1 MLVQVVGKH
10 FSGNLQNVIYL
21 KTKTGLSASYFLNP
35 CQIHNIQKL
44 NWLMTETEII
54 QKLQQGNERAFKQLV
69 ENYQKLVVNTCFG
82 MVHNTEDAEDIAQEV
97 FIEVFRSIQNFRA
110 DSKISTWLYR
120 ISVNRSLNFIRDNKR
135 KKWVHS
141 IDDFLKG
148 KTPQISEIHRGKN
161 ETPVYELENN
171 QRARILHEAIDSLP
185 ENQKTAFTLNKYED
199 LSYKEISEVMN
210 LSVSSVESLIHRAK
224 LKLQK
229 KLYSCYKKK
238 CM

>member
-1 MLVQVVGKH
+1 
-10 FSGNLQNVIYL
+10 
-21 KTKTGLSASYFLNP
+21 
-35 CQIHNIQKL
+35 
-44 NWLMTETEII
+44 MTETEII
-54 QKLQQGNERAFKQLV
+54 QKLQQGNEQAFKQLV

-120 ISVNRSLNFIRDNKR
+120 IAVNRSLNFIRDNKR

-141 IDDFLKG
+141 IEDLVKG
-148 KTPQISEIHRGKN
+148 ISRQVGEIQNINN
-161 ETPVYELENN
+161 ETPVSELENS
-171 QRARILHEAIDSLP
+171 QRAKILHEAIDSLP

-224 LKLQK
+224 IKLQE
-229 KLYSCYKKK
+229 KLYLCYKKK

>member
-1 MLVQVVGKH
+1 
-10 FSGNLQNVIYL
+10 
-21 KTKTGLSASYFLNP
+21 
-35 CQIHNIQKL
+35 
-44 NWLMTETEII
+44 MTETEII
-54 QKLQQGNERAFKQLV
+54 QKLQQGNEQAFKQLV

-120 ISVNRSLNFIRDNKR
+120 IAVNRSLNFIRDNKR

-141 IDDFLKG
+141 IEDLVKG
-148 KTPQISEIHRGKN
+148 ISRQVGEIQNINN
-161 ETPVYELENN
+161 ETPVSELENS
-171 QRARILHEAIDSLP
+171 QRAKILHAAIDSLP

-224 LKLQK
+224 IKLQE
-229 KLYSCYKKK
+229 KLYLCYKKK